1 MLEDFLFSTV
11 STSVPEE
18 TKTNYATLMLL
29 NPDFVFSVNTRK
41 RLCMHTCTV
50 FILPPLFSPLIEVH
64 VSNWRSRLTV
74 ALFPCLD
81 DCICRPQ

>member
-29 NPDFVFSVNTRK
+29 NPDYIFFVFFCEHQEK
-41 RLCMHTCTV
+41 AMHAYMYSFYT
-50 FILPPLFSPLIEVH
+50 LPPF
-64 VSNWRSRLTV
+64 
-74 ALFPCLD
+74 FPH
-81 DCICRPQ
+81 

>member
-29 NPDFVFSVNTRK
+29 NPDYIFLFFSVNTRK

-50 FILPPLFSPLIEVH
+50 FILSPLFSPTD
-64 VSNWRSRLTV
+64 RSARLELEEQTHRCT
-74 ALFPCLD
+74 LSMFG
-81 DCICRPQ
+81 